1 MMTAHK
7 EVSSPKNIHRPI
19 LIKNLDNMTKTSGVE
34 KCNLQKIVILR
45 CDASL
50 TKSVGMQKYS

>member
-34 KCNLQKIVILR
+34 KCNLQKIVIL
-45 CDASL
+45 CNDCNA
-50 TKSVGMQKYS
+50 THP